1 MRRGPICALS
11 ILIGQK
17 SKSEPRWRVE
27 YWKPMEEQRD
37 FLFRVLEALESA
49 GVAYAVTGSW
59 ASTTYGLP
67 RTTHDLDVVIVIS
80 VEQAGKLAAQF
91 PPPFYADADW
101 MQAAAAERT
110 FFNVIDPASGLKVD
124 FWPVQDDEYSQ
135 AQFERRRRQQLF
147 EREVWM
153 LAPED
158 VILSKLLWYQASASD
173 TQLRDCVGIWKAMPG
188 ALDQEYLRRWAARL
202 KLDSL
207 LARVLA
213 A

>member
-1 MRRGPICALS
+1 M
-11 ILIGQK
+11 
-17 SKSEPRWRVE
+17 
-27 YWKPMEEQRD
+27 
-37 FLFRVLEALESA
+37 
-49 GVAYAVTGSW
+49 
-59 ASTTYGLP
+59 
-67 RTTHDLDVVIVIS
+67 IS

-110 FFNVIDPASGLKVD
+110 FFNVIDPASGLKAD
-124 FWPVQDDEYSQ
+124 FWPLQDDEYSR

-158 VILSKLLWYQASASD
+158 VILSKLLWYQASESD